1 MKSKAPLVMMEQMV
15 MLLVFALAAALCLQA
30 FVQSDAQSKRS
41 EARDQAVIQAQT
53 AAETLR
59 SCGGDFV
66 RAAKLLGAEHYDED
80 SLMVVYAP
88 DWTPAQGTM
97 RYLLG
102 AARQESAVEGL
113 GQAQVWVRDESGDG
127 EELFRLDIAWQE
139 VLS

>member
-59 SCGGDFV
+59 SCGGDFA

-80 SLMVVYAP
+80 SLMIDYAS

-97 RYLLG
+97 RYTLG
-102 AARQESAVEGL
+102 AARQENDQDGL
-113 GQAQVWVRDESGDG
+113 GRAQVWVRDESGGG
-127 EELFRLDIAWQE
+127 EELFRLDVAWQE